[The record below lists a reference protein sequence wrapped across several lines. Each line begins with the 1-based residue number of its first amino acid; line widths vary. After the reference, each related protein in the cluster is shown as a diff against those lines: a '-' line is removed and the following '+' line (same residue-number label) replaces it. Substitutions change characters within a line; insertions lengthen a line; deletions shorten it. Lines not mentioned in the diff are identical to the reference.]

1 MTHGKRYR
9 RSKELVKPGS
19 RYKIEEAV
27 DLLKKFSACKFDE
40 TVEITVNLSVDPKKT
55 DQQIRGTAI
64 LPHGTGKVKKVF
76 AIVKGEKAKEAET
89 NGADRV
95 GYDDIITDITKGKIE
110 FDVLV
115 TTPDSMRDLGKIGK
129 ILGPKGLMPSP
140 KSGTVTMDIGE
151 AIKNIKG
158 GQIEFKIDSYGI
170 IHLGVGKISFTE
182 DKLVE
187 NLNVFI
193 NALKK
198 LRPASVKGAFINSIS
213 LTTTMGPGIKLD
225 PAIYL

>member
-1 MTHGKRYR
+1 MAHGKRYR
-9 RSKELVKPGS
+9 KSKELVDPRK
-19 RYKIEEAV
+19 RYTLEEAV
-27 DLLKKFSACKFDE
+27 GSLKKFSVCKFDE
-40 TVEITVNLSVDPKKT
+40 TVEVTVNLNVDPKKT

-64 LPHGTGKVKKVF
+64 LPHGTGKEKKVF
-76 AIVKGEKAKEAET
+76 AIAKGEKAKEAEA
-89 NGADRV
+89 NGADKV
-95 GYDDIITDITKGKIE
+95 GYDDIITDITKGKID

-140 KSGTVTMDIGE
+140 KSGTVTMDIGG

-158 GQIEFKIDSYGI
+158 GQIGFKIDSYGI

-187 NLNVFI
+187 NLKVFI
-193 NALKK
+193 NAVKR
-198 LRPASVKGAFINSIS
+198 LRPASVKGAFINNIS

-225 PAIYL
+225 PSIYL

>member
-9 RSKELVKPGS
+9 KSKELVKPGNK
-19 RYKIEEAV
+19 YKLEEAV
-27 DLLKKFSACKFDE
+27 DLLKKFSTCKFDE

-64 LPHGTGKVKKVF
+64 LPHGTGKAKKVF
-76 AIVKGEKAKEAET
+76 AIAKGEKAKEAEV
-89 NGADRV
+89 NGADKV
-95 GYDDIITDITKGKIE
+95 GYDDIMTDITKGKIE

-140 KSGTVTMDIGE
+140 KSGTVTMDIGG

-158 GQIEFKIDSYGI
+158 GQVGFKMDSYGI
-170 IHLGVGKISFTE
+170 IHLGVGKISFAE
-182 DKLVE
+182 DKLAE
-187 NLNVFI
+187 NVSVFI
-193 NALKK
+193 NAVKK
-198 LRPASVKGAFINSIS
+198 LRPASVKGAFINNIS
-213 LTTTMGPGIKLD
+213 LTTTMGPGIKLE
-225 PAIYL
+225 PSIYL